1 MSGELV
7 FLVSPMF
14 FFYIS
19 CKSILVH
26 VHVVQGRIQEFLI
39 GGGGGGGLQTL
50 LNSERTVE
58 TFLWQIVCN
67 RDDQVLRRLLLAQ
80 EILLCKQRR
89 TDHRRVPKKQ
99 LHFWISLEFIL
110 VAKCNVRFI
119 EKNHIVKK
127 VIYEPVD
134 VRVSVSNKHQA
145 W

>member
-7 FLVSPMF
+7 FLVSLMF

-26 VHVVQGRIQEFLI
+26 VHVVQGQIQEFLI
-39 GGGGGGGLQTL
+39 GGRGGGGLQTL

-99 LHFWISLEFIL
+99 LHF
-110 VAKCNVRFI
+110 
-119 EKNHIVKK
+119 
-127 VIYEPVD
+127 
-134 VRVSVSNKHQA
+134 
-145 W
+145 